1 MKILSKVLRE
11 IRSFA
16 IIILIALSLRTT
28 LVEAYIVPTGS
39 METTIRTGDFLIGN
53 KFAYGMRTPD
63 WIGIPY
69 TDMGFDIP
77 WTRFPSFK
85 TPQRGDVVIFKYP
98 RDVFQKY
105 VKRLIGGPGDT
116 FEMQNDVVFINDKP
130 EGERE
135 FIERKL
141 NRDNHQ
147 YYLYYRISL
156 ENGEE
161 YLIRQKERALH
172 SFHSFDSL
180 KIPYAGQIIQINDST
195 KWDRLIPVMLMD
207 GHEVTYENEG
217 LEKITGYQKS
227 KLRNFQFTMDEPT
240 DIKRRYESSLGLK
253 IRQIFSSS
261 ANNNNKVQ
269 QSNERFR
276 LYTEEVI
283 YGYGSKRYMK
293 VDIKFIPEGDLLN
306 SWHLSKLLQ
315 KESSEIDLKYIK
327 VNGRPAFE
335 MDHYIV
341 KQNYYWMMGD
351 NRDDSADSRY
361 WGFVPETHVLGEA
374 VFVYMSWDFV
384 HGSPRFSRVGTVID

>member
-85 TPQRGDVVIFKYP
+85 MPERGDVVIFKYP

-135 FIERKL
+135 FI
-141 NRDNHQ
+141 
-147 YYLYYRISL
+147 
-156 ENGEE
+156 
-161 YLIRQKERALH
+161 
-172 SFHSFDSL
+172 
-180 KIPYAGQIIQINDST
+180 
-195 KWDRLIPVMLMD
+195 
-207 GHEVTYENEG
+207 
-217 LEKITGYQKS
+217 
-227 KLRNFQFTMDEPT
+227 
-240 DIKRRYESSLGLK
+240 
-253 IRQIFSSS
+253 
-261 ANNNNKVQ
+261 
-269 QSNERFR
+269 
-276 LYTEEVI
+276 
-283 YGYGSKRYMK
+283 
-293 VDIKFIPEGDLLN
+293 
-306 SWHLSKLLQ
+306 
-315 KESSEIDLKYIK
+315 
-327 VNGRPAFE
+327 
-335 MDHYIV
+335 
-341 KQNYYWMMGD
+341 
-351 NRDDSADSRY
+351 
-361 WGFVPETHVLGEA
+361 
-374 VFVYMSWDFV
+374 
-384 HGSPRFSRVGTVID
+384 

>member
-16 IIILIALSLRTT
+16 IIILIALSLRAT

-63 WIGIPY
+63 WVGIPY

-116 FEMQNDVVFINDKP
+116 FEMQNDVVIINGKP

-161 YLIRQKERALH
+161 YLIRQKENTVNGKH
-172 SFHSFDSL
+172 SVDFVE
-180 KIPYAGQIIQINDST
+180 IPYEGQIIQINEST
-195 KWDRLIPVMLMD
+195 KWDQLIPVMLMD
-207 GHEVTYENEG
+207 GYEVTYENAG
-217 LEKITGYQKS
+217 LEKLGNYPKS
-227 KLRNFQFTMDEPT
+227 GLRNCRFTMDDPI
-240 DIKRRYESSLGLK
+240 DIARRYESSLGLK
-253 IRQIFSSS
+253 LRQFFSSS
-261 ANNNNKVQ
+261 VSNSEKVRK
-269 QSNERFR
+269 SNERFR
-276 LYTEEVI
+276 LYRRVIRNHFGTEHVLSR
-283 YGYGSKRYMK
+283 G
-293 VDIKFIPEGDLLN
+293 GDLLN
-306 SWHLSKLLQ
+306 SWLLNEFIQ
-315 KESSEIDLKYIK
+315 IDPKYIK
-327 VNGRPAFE
+327 VDGQPALE
-335 MDHYIV
+335 MDHYVV

-361 WGFVPETHVLGEA
+361 WGFVPESHVLGEA

-384 HGSPRFSRVGTVID
+384 NGSPRFSRVGTVID

>member
-1 MKILSKVLRE
+1 MKILSKVFRE

-53 KFAYGMRTPD
+53 KFVYGMRTPD

-77 WTRFPSFK
+77 WTRFPFFK
-85 TPQRGDVVIFKYP
+85 MPERGDVVIFKYP

-161 YLIRQKERALH
+161 YLIRQKENTVNGKH
-172 SFHSFDSL
+172 SVDFVE
-180 KIPYAGQIIQINDST
+180 IPYEGQIIQINEST
-195 KWDRLIPVMLMD
+195 KWEQMIPVMLMD
-207 GHEVTYENEG
+207 GHEVTYENAG
-217 LEKITGYQKS
+217 LEKLGMYPKAGLS
-227 KLRNFQFTMDEPT
+227 NCRFTMDEPI
-240 DIKRRYESSLGLK
+240 DIARRYESSLGLK
-253 IRQIFSSS
+253 LRQFFSSS
-261 ANNNNKVQ
+261 VSNSEKVRK
-269 QSNERFR
+269 SNERFR
-276 LYTEEVI
+276 LYRGVI
-283 YGYGSKRYMK
+283 RNHFGAEHMQLGISLSRG
-293 VDIKFIPEGDLLN
+293 GDLLN
-306 SWHLSKLLQ
+306 SWLLSEFIQ
-315 KESSEIDLKYIK
+315 IDPKYIK
-327 VNGRPAFE
+327 VDGHPVFE
-335 MDHYIV
+335 MDHYVV

-361 WGFVPETHVLGEA
+361 WGFVPESHVLGEA

-384 HGSPRFSRVGTVID
+384 NGSPRFSRVGTVID

>member
-16 IIILIALSLRTT
+16 IIILIALSLRAT

-63 WIGIPY
+63 WVGIPY

-116 FEMQNDVVFINDKP
+116 FEMQNDVVFINGKP

-147 YYLYYRISL
+147 YYLYYQISL

-161 YLIRQKERALH
+161 YLIRQKENTVNGKH
-172 SFHSFDSL
+172 SVDFVE
-180 KIPYAGQIIQINDST
+180 IPYEGQIIQINEST
-195 KWDRLIPVMLMD
+195 KWDQLIPVMLMD
-207 GHEVTYENEG
+207 GHVVTYENAG
-217 LEKITGYQKS
+217 LEKLGNYPKS
-227 KLRNFQFTMDEPT
+227 GLRNCRFTMDDPI
-240 DIKRRYESSLGLK
+240 DIARRYESSLGLK
-253 IRQIFSSS
+253 LRQFFSSS
-261 ANNNNKVQ
+261 ASNSEKVRK
-269 QSNERFR
+269 SNERFR
-276 LYTEEVI
+276 LYRGVI
-283 YGYGSKRYMK
+283 RNHFGTDHRQLGLSRG
-293 VDIKFIPEGDLLN
+293 GDLLN
-306 SWHLSKLLQ
+306 SWLLSEFIQ
-315 KESSEIDLKYIK
+315 IDPIYIK
-327 VNGRPAFE
+327 VDLQPVLE
-335 MDHYIV
+335 MDHYVV

-361 WGFVPETHVLGEA
+361 WGFVPESHVLGEA

-384 HGSPRFSRVGTVID
+384 NGSPRFSRVGTVID

>member
-16 IIILIALSLRTT
+16 IIILIALSLRAT

-63 WIGIPY
+63 WVGIPY

-116 FEMQNDVVFINDKP
+116 FEMQNDVVIINGKP

-161 YLIRQKERALH
+161 YLIRQKENTVNGKH
-172 SFHSFDSL
+172 SVDFVE
-180 KIPYAGQIIQINDST
+180 IPYEGQIIQINEST
-195 KWDRLIPVMLMD
+195 KWDQLIPVMLMD
-207 GHEVTYENEG
+207 GYEVTYENAG
-217 LEKITGYQKS
+217 LEKLGNYPKS
-227 KLRNFQFTMDEPT
+227 GLRYCRFTMDDPI
-240 DIKRRYESSLGLK
+240 DIARRYESSLGLK
-253 IRQIFSSS
+253 LRQFFSNSVS
-261 ANNNNKVQ
+261 NNEKVHK
-269 QSNERFR
+269 SNERFR
-276 LYTEEVI
+276 LYRRVIRNHFGTEHVLSR
-283 YGYGSKRYMK
+283 G
-293 VDIKFIPEGDLLN
+293 GDLLN
-306 SWHLSKLLQ
+306 SWLLSEFIQ
-315 KESSEIDLKYIK
+315 IDPKYIK
-327 VNGRPAFE
+327 VDGQPVLE
-335 MDHYIV
+335 MDHYVV

-361 WGFVPETHVLGEA
+361 WGFVPDSHVLGEA

-384 HGSPRFSRVGTVID
+384 NGSPRFSRVGTVID